1 MADNTIRHVQRVS
14 RKYLVLFNVLLI
26 VIPVAVLLYWIFFNH
41 LPEGFHTDLPAKPTQ
56 ALSLSQLF
64 LGGLVSALP
73 LAVTL
78 YGLITL
84 KALFRL
90 YAGGILFSA
99 ENVKYF
105 RRLGYVFI
113 AWVMA
118 NTIFTPLISLI
129 ITYANPAGKK
139 TLVVQ
144 FGMVDLFTLIIGG
157 IILVIAWVMNEGR
170 KLEDEQ
176 AYTV

>member
-1 MADNTIRHVQRVS
+1 MTDNTIHHVQHVS
-14 RKYLVLFNVLLI
+14 QKYLVLFNVLLV
-26 VIPVAVLLYWIFFNH
+26 VIPVAVFLYWVFFNH
-41 LPEGFHTDLPAKPTQ
+41 LPEGFHTDLPVTPTQ
-56 ALSLSQLF
+56 ELSLSQLI
-64 LGGLVSALP
+64 LGGLVSFLP
-73 LAVTL
+73 VGVTL
-78 YGLITL
+78 YGLVTL

-90 YAGGILFSA
+90 YADAIMFSA

-118 NTIFTPLISLI
+118 NAIFTPLIGLI
-129 ITYANPAGKK
+129 ITSANPAGKK
-139 TLVVQ
+139 ALVVQ
-144 FGMVDLFTLIIGG
+144 FGIVDLFTLIIGG

-176 AYTV
+176 AHTV